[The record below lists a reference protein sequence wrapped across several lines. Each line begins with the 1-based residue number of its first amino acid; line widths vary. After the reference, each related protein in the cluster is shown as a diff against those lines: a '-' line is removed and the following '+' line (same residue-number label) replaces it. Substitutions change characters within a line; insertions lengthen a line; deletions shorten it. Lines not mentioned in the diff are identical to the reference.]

1 LTPPDFLPGWPPQAN
16 GFALFGLLL
25 LVGALGGR
33 LAATT
38 RVVPAIT
45 GYIVTGFVL
54 GPGGLNWLDAGMLA
68 DARVLADVSLGVI
81 VFELGR
87 RLDLSWATHDRWLLP
102 MGLAESAL
110 SFAAMFGLLAW
121 LGIDPL
127 EAAVA
132 ATFGVATAPAVVLLV
147 VRELRA
153 DGPVTRR
160 ALWLVALNNI
170 LAILG
175 LAILLPFIEA
185 RTVGSAWSPIARSLW
200 LVAGSFLLG
209 LIAFGVMTQCAR
221 LVGKATAPQFVV
233 TVGAILL
240 TVGAAL
246 ALKLSVLLAL
256 LVLGVAARN
265 LDLRHWL
272 MDVHFGGVAEI
283 FFVVL
288 FVLTGATRR
297 VDVFG
302 AVAWIGL
309 ALVGAR
315 FVGKAVGLLLLA
327 RPARVTAGQASSAAL
342 ALLPIPGL
350 AIGMTQPIFE
360 IAPEFGAR
368 LAAIVVSGVAL
379 LHILGPI
386 ATRFALLRAG
396 EGEPQARDQAL

>member
-1 LTPPDFLPGWPPQAN
+1 MTAPEFLPGWPPHAN

-25 LVGALGGR
+25 LAGALGGR

-38 RVVPAIT
+38 RVLPAIT
-45 GYIVTGFVL
+45 GYIATGFVL
-54 GPGGLNWLDAGMLA
+54 GPGGLNLLDAGMLA

-87 RLDLSWATHDRWLLP
+87 RLDLRWAAHDRWLLP

-110 SFAAMFGLLAW
+110 SFAAMFALLAF
-121 LGIDPL
+121 LGTDHL

-147 VRELRA
+147 TRELRA

-160 ALWLVALNNI
+160 TLWLVALNNI

-175 LAILLPFIEA
+175 LAILLPFVEA
-185 RTVGSAWSPIARSLW
+185 RALGSAWNPIARSLW
-200 LVAGSFLLG
+200 LVAGSWLLG
-209 LIAFGVMTQCAR
+209 LIAFGFMTQCAR
-221 LVGKATAPQFVV
+221 LVGKATGPQFLV

-265 LDLRHWL
+265 LDRSHRLI
-272 MDVHFGGVAEI
+272 DVRFGGVAEI

-288 FVLTGATRR
+288 FVLTGATVRT
-297 VDVFG
+297 DQFG
-302 AVAWIGL
+302 TIAWVGL
-309 ALVGAR
+309 ALVAAR
-315 FVGKAVGLLLLA
+315 AVGKALGIFLLA
-327 RPARVTAGQASSAAL
+327 RPARVTLKQASTAAL
-342 ALLPIPGL
+342 ALTPIGGL
-350 AIGMTQPIFE
+350 AIGMTQPIFDV
-360 IAPEFGAR
+360 APEFGAR
-368 LAAIVVSGVAL
+368 LAAIVVSGIAL

-396 EGEPQARDQAL
+396 EGEPQARDEA

>member
-1 LTPPDFLPGWPPQAN
+1 MTAPEFLPGWPPHAN

-25 LVGALGGR
+25 LAGALGGR

-38 RVVPAIT
+38 RVLPAIT
-45 GYIVTGFVL
+45 GYIATGFVL
-54 GPGGLNWLDAGMLA
+54 GPGGLNLLDAGMLA

-87 RLDLSWATHDRWLLP
+87 RLDLRWAAHDRWLLP

-110 SFAAMFGLLAW
+110 SFAAMFALLAF
-121 LGIDPL
+121 LGTDFL

-147 VRELRA
+147 TRELRA

-160 ALWLVALNNI
+160 TLWLVALNNI

-185 RTVGSAWSPIARSLW
+185 RTLGSAWNPIARSLW
-200 LVAGSFLLG
+200 LVAGSWLLG
-209 LIAFGVMTQCAR
+209 LIAFGFMTQCAR
-221 LVGKATAPQFVV
+221 LVGKATGPQFLV

-265 LDLRHWL
+265 LDRSHRLI
-272 MDVHFGGVAEI
+272 DVRFGGVAEI

-288 FVLTGATRR
+288 FVLTGATLRT
-297 VDVFG
+297 DQFG
-302 AVAWIGL
+302 SIAWVGL

-315 FVGKAVGLLLLA
+315 AVGKALGIFLLA
-327 RPARVTAGQASSAAL
+327 GPARVTLKQASTAAL
-342 ALLPIPGL
+342 ALTPIGGL
-350 AIGMTQPIFE
+350 AIGMTQPIFDV
-360 IAPEFGAR
+360 APEFGAR
-368 LAAIVVSGVAL
+368 LAAIIVSGIAL
-379 LHILGPI
+379 LQILGPI

-396 EGEPQARDQAL
+396 EGEPQARDEA